1 MALALLEVATPAEFH
16 SQALN
21 LIHKFPATRPWMT
34 WWMQPGAASMLFES
48 HRMMDIELW
57 SSLQPQQMQKKLCTF
72 ISRWLL
78 DMICHSLIVS
88 MACCKRVQNT
98 AAETVTPKGNVIQK
112 LYSDYSGTIYGVS

>member
-57 SSLQPQQMQKKLCTF
+57 SSLPATMNAEEAMHFHIKMAIGYDMSFLD
-72 ISRWLL
+72 SLNGLL
-78 DMICHSLIVS
+78 
-88 MACCKRVQNT
+88 
-98 AAETVTPKGNVIQK
+98 
-112 LYSDYSGTIYGVS
+112 